1 MSMKYQKDDIEIFE
15 ESLTR
20 LKAQYDL
27 FFLGGRKLPPMED
40 RRRLDAHVHEM
51 AKMKH
56 RDNAKR
62 FRFNSLLGK
71 YNQYKELWT
80 RKMREREEGPTD
92 YRRRA
97 AAMAAPA
104 APPPPAPEPQVTS
117 APRESYVKVSGQDGD
132 AESMR
137 ELYQRVVDANT
148 ALGQP
153 TSMSLEQL
161 TAVVSQQTRTI
172 RERYQ
177 APAIAFRIDT
187 SEGKVKLRAKPV
199 NE

>member
-1 MSMKYQKDDIEIFE
+1 MKYQKDDIEIFE
-15 ESLTR
+15 ETLNR

-27 FFLGGRKLPPMED
+27 FFLGSRKLPPMEE
-40 RRRLDAHVHEM
+40 RRRLDAHVHEI
-51 AKMKH
+51 AKVKF

-71 YNQYKELWT
+71 YNQYKELWG
-80 RKMREREEGPTD
+80 RKMREREEGPMD

-97 AAMAAPA
+97 AAMAEPA
-104 APPPPAPEPQVTS
+104 APPPPEPERRVTS
-117 APRESYVKVSGQDGD
+117 PSPDSYVKVSGQDGD
-132 AESMR
+132 AASMR
-137 ELYQRVVDANT
+137 ELYQRVVEANR
-148 ALGQP
+148 ALGQS

-161 TAVVSQQTRTI
+161 TAVVSQQTRAI

-187 SEGKVKLRAKPV
+187 SEGKVKLRARPV

>member
-1 MSMKYQKDDIEIFE
+1 MKYQKDEIEIFE
-15 ESLTR
+15 ETLHR

-27 FFLGGRKLPPMED
+27 FFLGSRKLPPLEE
-40 RRRLDAHVHEM
+40 RRRLDAHVHEI
-51 AKMKH
+51 AKVKF

-71 YNQYKELWT
+71 YNQYKELWG
-80 RKMREREEGPTD
+80 RKMREREEGPMD

-97 AAMAAPA
+97 AAMAET
-104 APPPPAPEPQVTS
+104 PPPPPPPEERRVTS
-117 APRESYVKVSGQDGD
+117 PPSDSYVRVNGQEGD

-137 ELYQRVVDANT
+137 ELYQRVQAANQ

-161 TAVVSQQTRTI
+161 TAVVSQQTRAI
-172 RERYQ
+172 RERYK

-187 SEGKVKLRAKPV
+187 SEGKVKLRARPV